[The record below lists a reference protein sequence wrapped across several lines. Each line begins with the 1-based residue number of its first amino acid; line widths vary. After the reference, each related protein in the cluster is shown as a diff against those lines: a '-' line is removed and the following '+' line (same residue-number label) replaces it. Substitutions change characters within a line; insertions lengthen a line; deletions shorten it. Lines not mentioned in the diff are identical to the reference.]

1 LPTLCREIVGAAC
14 LAPGFWET
22 PKTGVRP
29 GAGKEGIM
37 RRLFHRFIDDQ
48 SGVTAI
54 EYSLIAGLISIVI
67 ITSVGIIGTT
77 ISNLFFGPIA
87 AAF

>member
-1 LPTLCREIVGAAC
+1 
-14 LAPGFWET
+14 
-22 PKTGVRP
+22 
-29 GAGKEGIM
+29 M
-37 RRLFHRFIDDQ
+37 RHFFHRFIDDQ

-67 ITSVGIIGTT
+67 IASVRIIGPT
-77 ISNLFFGPIA
+77 ISTLFFGPIA